1 MPISPTYP
9 GVYIEEI
16 PSGVRPIVGVATSIA
31 AFIGNFT
38 RGSMNEAIRILNREA
53 FVRDFGGLRADSLG
67 SYAVEQFFLNG
78 GSQAYIVRTAAG
90 SPQAAAI
97 ILRNSANTADVL
109 TVRAANEGVW
119 GDNLRV
125 DVDWGTP
132 TPGTSFNLTA
142 NEIVDGEVVN
152 TESFRNLTM
161 NTGGPRY
168 AVNVIND
175 ESKLIRVDPGNIQ
188 ESPAQTGTV
197 SQQITDVNALT
208 LTGTLTVDLNGS
220 GGSVTLAST
229 PTTLASL
236 AAALQAAIRSA
247 DPSLAAAIVTAVGS
261 VGTGAYLQVKAGT
274 DNPADIV
281 ELSGD
286 FANDVGFAG
295 ASQQNVQSYQLG
307 GATVAAGKQVGALLP
322 GNLPQPGNDGTIP
335 TATELTAALSA
346 LDRVDIF
353 NILCIPGTDQLPDD
367 QAFQVASQAN
377 TYVQGRRAMYILD
390 PPNADRVR
398 NEPVEIE
405 TWLDENATLRHQNAA
420 LYYPRPRLPDPLD
433 EFRLR
438 EVPVSGTMAG
448 LWARIDGERGVWKAP
463 AGIEAALRGVSELEY
478 KLTDAENGVLN
489 PIAINALR
497 TFRVTGSVAWGAR
510 TLAGADQLASDWK
523 YVPVRRLALFIEESL
538 YRGTQFAVFEPN
550 DEPLWGQIRLNVGAF
565 MQSLFLQGAFQGST
579 PRQAYLVKC
588 DAQTTTQ
595 DDVNRGIVNIVVGF
609 APLKPAEFVIIKIQQ
624 LAGRGQSA

>member
-9 GVYIEEI
+9 GVYIEEV

-38 RGSMNEAIRILNREA
+38 RGPMNAAVRILNREA
-53 FVRDFGGLRADSLG
+53 FERDFGGLSADSLG
-67 SYAVEQFFLNG
+67 SYAVVQFFLNG
-78 GSQAYIVRTAAG
+78 GNQAYIVRTAAG
-90 SPQAAAI
+90 SPQSAAI
-97 ILRNSANTADVL
+97 ILRNSADTQDVL
-109 TVRAANEGVW
+109 TISAANEGVW

-132 TPGTSFNLTA
+132 TPGTTFNLTA
-142 NEIVDGEVVN
+142 IEIFDDVVVN

-161 NTGGPRY
+161 NTAGPRY
-168 AVNVIND
+168 AVSVIND
-175 ESKLIRVDPGNIQ
+175 ESKLIRVEPGGSL

-197 SQQITDVNALT
+197 SQQITDVSALT
-208 LTGTLTVDLNGS
+208 LTGSLTVDLNGS
-220 GGSVTLAST
+220 GGTLSLGST
-229 PTTLASL
+229 PTTMASL
-236 AAALQAAIRSA
+236 AAELQAAIR
-247 DPSLAAAIVTAVGS
+247 DTDTSLEAVTVTVVGS

-281 ELSGD
+281 VLSGD

-295 ASQQNVQSYQLG
+295 LSQQNVQSYQLG
-307 GATVAAGKQVGALLP
+307 GATVAGGKQLGALLP
-322 GNLPQPGNDGTIP
+322 GNLPQTGDDGTLP
-335 TATELTAALSA
+335 TAAELTAALSA

-367 QAFQVASQAN
+367 QAFLVASEAN
-377 TYVQGRRAMYILD
+377 TYVKSRRAMYILD

-405 TWLDENATLRHQNAA
+405 TWLDENATLRDDNTAV
-420 LYYPRPRLPDPLD
+420 YYPRLRIPNPLN
-433 EFRLR
+433 EFRLQ
-438 EVPVSGTMAG
+438 EFPVSGTIAG

-463 AGIEAALRGVSELEY
+463 AGIEASLRGVSELEY
-478 KLTDAENGVLN
+478 KLTDDENGVLN

-497 TFRVTGSVAWGAR
+497 TFRVAGNVAWGAR
-510 TLAGADQLASDWK
+510 TLVGADQLASEWK

-565 MQSLFLQGAFQGST
+565 MQNLFLQGAFQGST

-588 DAQTTTQ
+588 DAETTTQ

-624 LAGRGQSA
+624 LAGRGQNA